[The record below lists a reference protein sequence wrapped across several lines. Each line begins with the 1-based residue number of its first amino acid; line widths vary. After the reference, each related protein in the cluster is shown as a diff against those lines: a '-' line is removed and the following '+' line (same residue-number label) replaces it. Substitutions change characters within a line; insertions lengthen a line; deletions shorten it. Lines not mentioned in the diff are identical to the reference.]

1 MAKRAAWIICG
12 GVVYMFSMVA
22 LGKWLRHLTTV
33 EDVLIATSGVKRRRT
48 DDGWDGR

>member
-22 LGKWLRHLTTV
+22 LGKHL
-33 EDVLIATSGVKRRRT
+33 KRGDYGTDTLLHPPFVRRSH
-48 DDGWDGR
+48 DDWDGR